1 MKAPALASIVFTAI
15 LCLAGCAA
23 DNVCTQYGTASNGKT
38 YHGRGPI
45 QLSYTYNYEPAGT
58 ALGVNLKDDP
68 EKVATD
74 PTISFGTA
82 LWFWNTFQSGK
93 GIPHDAVNQGLG
105 ATINI
110 INGIECNNGNAPAV
124 ANRVKLYKRFCEM
137 LGVDPGPGQGC

>member
-1 MKAPALASIVFTAI
+1 M
-15 LCLAGCAA
+15 
-23 DNVCTQYGTASNGKT
+23 GTAGDTAVFLWAYFWVLRNPLG
-38 YHGRGPI
+38 
-45 QLSYTYNYEPAGT
+45 EVAVMPAT
-58 ALGVNLKDDP
+58 WLDALIGLQPWSFALYASLWVY
-68 EKVATD
+68 
-74 PTISFGTA
+74 ISFGTA